1 MKGYETVL
9 STEIQADNNAIRT
22 QLQASKRCLCQ
33 TARTMEYWFKR
44 ILKIMSTYTH
54 LEMNETFIF
63 SSHSKTI
70 QKLSDYDFIPGNRS
84 AVCLV
89 LPDVSHT
96 QQ

>member
-1 MKGYETVL
+1 MQSGHSSKL
-9 STEIQADNNAIRT
+9 RKD
-22 QLQASKRCLCQ
+22 ASVRPQ
-33 TARTMEYWFKR
+33 EQWNTGFKR

-54 LEMNETFIF
+54 LEMNETFKF
-63 SSHSKTI
+63 FSHSKTI